1 MFCRHGRNR
10 RRWSNFLVAIMIVL
24 AGLADAGAVDAKP
37 MGISVKLKDGA
48 HLLLQITLTSAAEK
62 TVKLSRDQLPW
73 GTHESMVIVASLP
86 GGRCLARMAPI
97 EDPPFD
103 EISLSPNQPST
114 KDIDLEELFPKLR
127 GALKHFDVQV
137 FWAYKAP
144 KALNISEWSGGWIV
158 IPKQP

>member
-1 MFCRHGRNR
+1 MAYFYGCDRQ
-10 RRWSNFLVAIMIVL
+10 RWFKLFLAIMILL
-24 AGLADAGAVDAKP
+24 AGLAGAGAVDTKP
-37 MGISVKLKDGA
+37 TGILVKLKDGT
-48 HLLLQITLTSAAEK
+48 HLLLQITLTPASEK

-103 EISLSPNQPST
+103 EISLAPNQPSN

-144 KALNISEWSGGWIV
+144 KALNISEWSGGWIL